1 MSGLEFEADA
11 AIKAKTKA
19 WTFEAKAKA
28 WTFEAWAEAMKIWP
42 RRASRPRPD
51 LEAEQATG
59 QWVKWVTILDGSHG
73 SWVTVC

>member
-1 MSGLEFEADA
+1 MLKIVNAVLVA
-11 AIKAKTKA
+11 KAIGPKTKA
-19 WTFEAKAKA
+19 MRFGLKVGG
-28 WTFEAWAEAMKIWP
+28 
-42 RRASRPRPD
+42 SRPRPD